1 MSQGGWGGGSGGG
14 QGGGGYGQPPGGGG
28 YGPPPGGGHGQP
40 PGGAGQGQ
48 PPGGAYGQP
57 PGGGHGQPPGQPPGG
72 AYGQPPGG
80 AYGQPPGGGY
90 GQPPGQPPGGAYGQP
105 PGGGYGQPPGQPP
118 GGAYGQ
124 PPGGAYGQPPGQP
137 PGGAYGQPPG
147 QPPGGS
153 GYGPPPGGG
162 YGQPP
167 GGGGYGPP
175 PGGGGGW
182 GPPPGGGG
190 WGQPPGGG
198 GWGQPPG
205 GGGYGPPPGGG
216 GYGQPPGGGA
226 YGQPPGMGGSTA
238 WGAGDAASFGWE
250 RLKRD
255 PAVIIGA
262 MFVVGLA
269 AGFPNVIGGG
279 IQASL
284 AADAPGLGSAV
295 QGLMQL
301 VGLVISSYFAGGLSL
316 LLLKVARGQPYSFN
330 DILAGGQWFLPIL
343 GAQLL
348 TSIAVFVGAIFLIVP
363 GVILGLGLSMTTMCI
378 VDKNLGTID
387 AMKESWRITT
397 GHKGG
402 LFVYA
407 LLALALMLG
416 GLLACCVGTIVAA
429 PITALGYAYIYLRL
443 TGQPIAS

>member
-1 MSQGGWGGGSGGG
+1 
-14 QGGGGYGQPPGGGG
+14 PPG
-28 YGPPPGGGHGQP
+28 
-40 PGGAGQGQ
+40 
-48 PPGGAYGQP
+48 
-57 PGGGHGQPPGQPPGG
+57 
-72 AYGQPPGG
+72 
-80 AYGQPPGGGY
+80 
-90 GQPPGQPPGGAYGQP
+90 
-105 PGGGYGQPPGQPP
+105 
-118 GGAYGQ
+118 
-124 PPGGAYGQPPGQP
+124 
-137 PGGAYGQPPG
+137 
-147 QPPGGS
+147 
-153 GYGPPPGGG
+153 
-162 YGQPP
+162 
-167 GGGGYGPP
+167 
-175 PGGGGGW
+175 
-182 GPPPGGGG
+182 
-190 WGQPPGGG
+190 GGG

-216 GYGQPPGGGA
+216 GGWGQPPGGGGFGPPPGGGA

-269 AGFPNVIGGG
+269 AGLPNVIGGG
-279 IQASL
+279 VQAAL
-284 AADAPGLGSAV
+284 AADAPGTGSVV
-295 QGLMQL
+295 QIFMQII
-301 VGLVISSYFAGGLSL
+301 GFVISSYFAGGLSL
-316 LLLKVARGQPYSFN
+316 LLLKVARGQPYAFN
-330 DILAGGQWFLPIL
+330 DILAGGQWFVPIL
-343 GAQLL
+343 GAQIL

-402 LFVYA
+402 IFVYA
-407 LLALALMLG
+407 LLAFALMLG
-416 GLLACCVGTIVAA
+416 GMLACCLGTIVAA